1 MCKWQPSGIAGIS
14 AGNLAYAYAA
24 KDGGSPGACE

>member
-1 MCKWQPSGIAGIS
+1 MCKGQPPGIAGIF

-24 KDGGSPGACE
+24 KDGGGPGACE